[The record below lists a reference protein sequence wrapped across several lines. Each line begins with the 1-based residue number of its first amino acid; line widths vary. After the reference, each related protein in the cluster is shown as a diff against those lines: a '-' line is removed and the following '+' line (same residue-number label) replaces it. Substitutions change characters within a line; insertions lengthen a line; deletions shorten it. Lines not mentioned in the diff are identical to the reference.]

1 MGQSPSRRGSTAA
14 IYVGE
19 QARIINLYFAKL
31 CHLTAINSVKLEA
44 KAIIYKKRKGR
55 RISLKRSEREIR
67 RQNIVFPPLFLKK
80 RAGYGAEPHNI

>member
-1 MGQSPSRRGSTAA
+1 MGQSPSRRGSAAA

-44 KAIIYKKRKGR
+44 KAIIYKKK
-55 RISLKRSEREIR
+55 K
-67 RQNIVFPPLFLKK
+67 PPDIAQTK
-80 RAGYGAEPHNI
+80 

>member
-1 MGQSPSRRGSTAA
+1 MGQSPSRRGSAAA

-44 KAIIYKKRKGR
+44 KAIIYKKEKA
-55 RISLKRSEREIR
+55 
-67 RQNIVFPPLFLKK
+67 
-80 RAGYGAEPHNI
+80 AGYRSNEVRGKSGGKTLFFSRFF